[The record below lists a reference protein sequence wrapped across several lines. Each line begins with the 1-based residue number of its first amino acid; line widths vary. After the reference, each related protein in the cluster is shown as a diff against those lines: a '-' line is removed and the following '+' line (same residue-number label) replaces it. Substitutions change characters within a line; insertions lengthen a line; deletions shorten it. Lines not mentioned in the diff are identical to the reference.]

1 VGSYSAVVWGASAK
15 HSRGQKV
22 GLDHV
27 LEDEDGKTFHSFMVY
42 MLPFILPASRTH
54 CQKVIRSHVICN
66 LYKNH
71 FCLRYMTDKRK
82 NAQANP
88 TAQYTLV
95 NIKGKNAIVGGADL
109 FVNPSGSGQ
118 VK

>member
-1 VGSYSAVVWGASAK
+1 
-15 HSRGQKV
+15 
-22 GLDHV
+22 
-27 LEDEDGKTFHSFMVY
+27 
-42 MLPFILPASRTH
+42 
-54 CQKVIRSHVICN
+54 
-66 LYKNH
+66 
-71 FCLRYMTDKRK
+71 MTDKRK

-95 NIKGKNAIVGGADL
+95 NIKGKNAIVEGADL